1 MTEPW
6 VMIATYQGQYL
17 AEIPLQT
24 LKAAGIPVRTE
35 GEETGIW
42 GPGFAGAG
50 LRGFQIWVRESDV
63 EEASELLEL
72 DLAEEGDDPESA
84 QE

>member
-1 MTEPW
+1 MTSGDDW
-6 VMIATYQGQYL
+6 VQVASFSARYL

-24 LKAAGIPVRTE
+24 LETAGIPVRTE

-50 LRGFQIWVRESDV
+50 TRGFQIWVREQDL
-63 EEASELLEL
+63 EDARALLEM
-72 DLAEEGDDPESA
+72 DADEPTGSS
-84 QE
+84 

>member
-1 MTEPW
+1 MTERW
-6 VMIATYQGQYL
+6 VKIVTYQGQYL

-24 LKAAGIPVRTE
+24 LEAAGIPYRTE

-50 LRGFQIWVRESDV
+50 LRGFQISVRESDV
-63 EEASELLEL
+63 EEARALLEL
-72 DLAEEGDDPESA
+72 DESEEE
-84 QE
+84 